1 MNLAI
6 ILCLGVMVFCGYQII
21 STYAERAAGKKIN
34 AKMEQYVQYTPT
46 PSQEE
51 EVQETRKPELEV
63 DFAALQQENPDIC
76 GWIFLEGSEINY
88 PVVQGK
94 DNSYYLNYT
103 ASGEKNSCGAIFM
116 DYANDRAL
124 TGPKTIFYGH
134 RMNNGSMFAGLLE
147 YRDQQYYEEHPY
159 LLLAVPD
166 QVYVLQIFAAR
177 EIEADLDNYRISFT
191 DRDDFMADIQMLAQG
206 SLIQTDV
213 QVSKDE
219 QVVMLSTCVR
229 GNHAKRFA
237 VLAKLVPYENY
248 HFD

>member
-1 MNLAI
+1 
-6 ILCLGVMVFCGYQII
+6 
-21 STYAERAAGKKIN
+21 
-34 AKMEQYVQYTPT
+34 
-46 PSQEE
+46 
-51 EVQETRKPELEV
+51 
-63 DFAALQQENPDIC
+63 
-76 GWIFLEGSEINY
+76 
-88 PVVQGK
+88 
-94 DNSYYLNYT
+94 
-103 ASGEKNSCGAIFM
+103 
-116 DYANDRAL
+116 
-124 TGPKTIFYGH
+124 
-134 RMNNGSMFAGLLE
+134 MFAGLLE

-229 GNHAKRFA
+229 GNHAKRLA

>member
-1 MNLAI
+1 M
-6 ILCLGVMVFCGYQII
+6 
-21 STYAERAAGKKIN
+21 
-34 AKMEQYVQYTPT
+34 
-46 PSQEE
+46 
-51 EVQETRKPELEV
+51 
-63 DFAALQQENPDIC
+63 
-76 GWIFLEGSEINY
+76 
-88 PVVQGK
+88 
-94 DNSYYLNYT
+94 
-103 ASGEKNSCGAIFM
+103 
-116 DYANDRAL
+116 
-124 TGPKTIFYGH
+124 
-134 RMNNGSMFAGLLE
+134 
-147 YRDQQYYEEHPY
+147 
-159 LLLAVPD
+159 
-166 QVYVLQIFAAR
+166 LQIFAAR